1 MPTTAGRLTLP
12 EMPATLP
19 VFPLSGVL
27 LLPRGKLPLNIFEP
41 RYLAMVEDALASP
54 DKLIGM
60 LQPTEKERSGRAQA
74 LYPVGCAG
82 RITSWSETEDGRFL
96 IQLTGVARFA
106 LGEEIATMR
115 GYRRFKPDFAPYAAD
130 FEPSDAGG
138 FDRAR
143 LLAGLKAFFAAE
155 GLQGDW
161 DSIEQADD
169 ERIVSTLAM
178 LCPFSAEEKQSLLE
192 CATLADRAKAMTG
205 FCEAR
210 AAGGE
215 PPPGALRH

>member
-1 MPTTAGRLTLP
+1 MPTTAGRLTLAD
-12 EMPATLP
+12 MPATLP

-60 LQPTEKERSGRAQA
+60 IQPTEKERKGHAQA

-96 IQLTGVARFA
+96 IQLSGIARFA
-106 LGEEIATMR
+106 IGEEISTMR
-115 GYRRFKPDFAPYAAD
+115 GYRRFRPDFARYAAD
-130 FEPSDAGG
+130 FEADAAGG
-138 FDRAR
+138 FDRKR
-143 LLAGLKAFFAAE
+143 LLAALKAFFAAE
-155 GLQGDW
+155 GLEGDW
-161 DSIEQADD
+161 NSIEQASD

-178 LCPFSAEEKQSLLE
+178 LCPFNAEEKQSLLE

-210 AAGGE
+210 AGGSE
-215 PPPGALRH
+215 PPPGTLKH

>member
-1 MPTTAGRLTLP
+1 MPTTAGRLTLSD
-12 EMPATLP
+12 MPATLP
-19 VFPLSGVL
+19 VFPLTGVL
-27 LLPRGKLPLNIFEP
+27 LLPRGRLPLNVFEP
-41 RYLAMVEDALASP
+41 RYLAMVEDVLGTQ

-60 LQPTEKERSGRAQA
+60 IQPTEKERKGAAQP

-96 IQLTGVARFA
+96 IQLSGIARFA
-106 LGEEIATMR
+106 IGEEIATTR
-115 GYRRFKPDFAPYAAD
+115 GYRRFRPDFGRFAAD
-130 FEPSDAGG
+130 FEAPDSGG
-138 FDRAR
+138 FDRKR
-143 LLAGLKAFFAAE
+143 LLAALKAFFAAE

-161 DSIEQADD
+161 ESIEQAND
-169 ERIVSTLAM
+169 ERIVNTLAM
-178 LCPFSAEEKQSLLE
+178 LCPFSAEEKQGLLE

-210 AAGGE
+210 TGGGE